1 MKKYNQFI
9 KESNTKFLAAMADE
23 DLEERLSFLRLQLS
37 ELQEEILTIVNIQK
51 DRKNRENT
59 EYAKTLPASIYDFNE
74 EQLDFIFQGDP
85 RSDKQ
90 YEIQRQYY
98 GQLQGVFPSMTYDRN
113 TGQKVFSIVTSR
125 CMSEDEEEYDEEKS
139 KIAVKD
145 IKFLA
150 NKLKKSNNDQFG
162 DFVFFTI
169 LYSFNENY
177 NDVVIYKTNGEIM
190 LCNSVRESY
199 LVLKKFNEVEDLL
212 KHLVKNDL
220 DNKEQDGWEY

>member
-9 KESNTKFLAAMADE
+9 KESNTKFLAAMTDE

-51 DRKNRENT
+51 DRKNRENN

-98 GQLQGVFPSMTYDRN
+98 GQLQGVFPSMTYDKN
-113 TGQKVFSIVTSR
+113 TDQKVFSIVTR
-125 CMSEDEEEYDEEKS
+125 DLLDDNEEELDEEKV
-139 KIAVKD
+139 KIAVKN

-150 NKLKKSNNDQFG
+150 NKLKKPNNDQFG
-162 DFVFFTI
+162 EFIMFHV
-169 LYSFNENY
+169 LYSYSEDY
-177 NDVVIYKTNGEIM
+177 NDRVIYKDKEILLHNGYRIVKIF
-190 LCNSVRESY
+190 SDI
-199 LVLKKFNEVEDLL
+199 EDLL
-212 KHLVKNDL
+212 KHLVENDL
-220 DNKEQDGWEY
+220 YYKDRDN